1 MVTVHVEVGED
12 LVNFMGLKFDIYHR
26 YLPYILSLAYPVGGV
41 ECVRHFQVQGV
52 PQVDLSGGSVAAADK
67 AAVIPAHVMNSIA

>member
-1 MVTVHVEVGED
+1 MVTVNVKIRED
-12 LVNFMGLKFDIYHR
+12 PGV
-26 YLPYILSLAYPVGGV
+26 GV
-41 ECVRHFQVQGV
+41 ESVRHFQVQGV